1 MKEQLELFREE
12 KEEVSWDGVWK
23 ETDTW
28 GILGGLFVFVAI
40 AIFW

>member
-1 MKEQLELFREE
+1 MKEQLDLFTEE
-12 KEEVSWDGVWK
+12 EEGVSWDGVWK